1 MHKHDDIF
9 SANGTSWHGQYIIT
23 TAARL
28 TELFGEPT
36 FDAPSCD
43 GGQMEW
49 TLDHDGMAITVYDR
63 QSYSFDP
70 YTPVRWHIGAHSS
83 WNAMVAQHVL
93 NNLINGPTTEVHPAL
108 PQQADARGLQ
118 N

>member
-9 SANGTSWHGQYIIT
+9 SASGTSWHGHEIIT

-43 GGQMEW
+43 GSQMEW
-49 TLDHDGMAITVYDR
+49 ALEHDGMAITVYDR
-63 QSYSFDP
+63 RSSSFDP
-70 YTPVRWHIGAHSS
+70 HQPVRWHIGAHNRWHAS
-83 WNAMVAQHVL
+83 VAYLHL
-93 NNLINGPTTEVHPAL
+93 INLINGPTTQVL
-108 PQQADARGLQ
+108 PPLSQQADARGLQ
-118 N
+118 D